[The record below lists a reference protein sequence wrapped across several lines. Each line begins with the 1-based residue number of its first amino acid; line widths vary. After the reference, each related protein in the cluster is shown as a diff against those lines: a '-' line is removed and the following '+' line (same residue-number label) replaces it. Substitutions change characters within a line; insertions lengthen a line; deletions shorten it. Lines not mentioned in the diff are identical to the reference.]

1 MSVPRRMAQAF
12 SLRDED
18 GMTTVGMVVSLLLAL
33 SMIFSS
39 AQVYRIQSV
48 SSRVQSVADAGALA
62 AGNVVAEFMVAV
74 RVCDSVALS
83 LSLTSLTSTGLGI
96 VACCVP
102 GGQGVG
108 AKLLE
113 AGARVADARDSFSK
127 TASEGL
133 TRVQKALPFL
143 AAASAASVAQGN
155 GSNGSDYTALALL
168 VPDSAEDIRV
178 PQEDARAKQ
187 AREDAIGQAEEV
199 KELARRAE
207 EAALRAQDAK
217 QRAFDHDCGARP
229 GWCMAERAE
238 TLAHMT
244 GAQNPVF
251 SSVDAW
257 SFSVALRRAQAYYP
271 ARLAVE
277 RPDDGSVQAQAQSAL
292 RKRFYTY
299 AAKEVARGYVREG
312 DSFEALFPHLPANTA
327 QMRETELFA
336 QAVYP
341 VSVTGASPTLH
352 AWDGCP
358 KAAGSTSRAS
368 LRDMEAGAWETCSE
382 CGFTAASLG
391 KVAAASTSIGN
402 GFEHHYEQVALAAEE
417 YQKALEEGA
426 PAKREAK
433 SRVTKLLDQLRD
445 ACSSVGA
452 FRIDAD
458 PPGGKGVV
466 CLAVNTGPDAP
477 DKGFESAFVQASG
490 QLGCRVAISAA
501 TLVADPSGEGR
512 SVIASLADG
521 LASDSALAGVLGAA
535 AGVWSG
541 ALSAYADGQSAL
553 DAAVREGVGGLPLVS
568 ASGLGDWAADALSDV
583 FRTVGLQPA
592 NLDALRP
599 ATVNTAHVA
608 QAGDSAF
615 CARLLEV
622 KRQAVEHPLMSN
634 DVFSSVVGAVRRDV
648 LQRFDA
654 WGDSMEVATIS
665 IGGAQVP
672 VTVALPPA
680 VKGFASDA
688 IGAAADK
695 LLSVYASV
703 TGSRQWD

>member
-1 MSVPRRMAQAF
+1 MSVSRRMAQVFA
-12 SLRDED
+12 LRDED

-102 GGQGVG
+102 GGQGAG

-113 AGARVADARDSFSK
+113 AGARVADARDSFSR

-143 AAASAASVAQGN
+143 AAAGAASVAQGN
-155 GSNGSDYTALALL
+155 GSKGSDYTALALL
-168 VPDSAEDIRV
+168 VPDSAEDIRA
-178 PQEDARAKQ
+178 PQEDDGAKQ
-187 AREDAIGQAEEV
+187 AREEALGQAEEV

-217 QRAFDHDCGARP
+217 QRAFEHDCGARP

-244 GAQNPVF
+244 GAQNPVY

-292 RKRFYTY
+292 RKRFYAF
-299 AAKEVARGYVREG
+299 AAKEVGRGYVREG

-327 QMRETELFA
+327 QMRETELFT

-341 VSVTGASPTLH
+341 VSATDDSPILH

-358 KAAGSTSRAS
+358 KAAGSASRAS
-368 LRDMEAGAWETCSE
+368 LRDMEAGAWEVCSE
-382 CGFTAASLG
+382 CGFTPASLG

-433 SRVTKLLDQLRD
+433 SRVSKLLDQLRD
-445 ACSSVGA
+445 ACSSVGS

-466 CLAVNTGPDAP
+466 CLVANTGPDAP

-490 QLGCRVAISAA
+490 QLGCRVAISAS

-512 SVIASLADG
+512 SVIASLTDG

-541 ALSAYADGQSAL
+541 ALSAYGDGQSAL
-553 DAAVREGVGGLPLVS
+553 DAAVREGLGGLPLVS
-568 ASGLGDWAADALSDV
+568 TSGLGDWAADALSDA

-608 QAGDSAF
+608 QAGDGAF

-648 LQRFDA
+648 LQRLDA
-654 WGDSMEVATIS
+654 WGDSVEVATIS

-672 VTVALPPA
+672 ITVALPPA
-680 VKGFASDA
+680 AKGLASDA
-688 IGAAADK
+688 IGAVADK

-703 TGSRQWD
+703 TGLRQWD

>member
-1 MSVPRRMAQAF
+1 MSVSRRMEQAF

-18 GMTTVGMVVSLLLAL
+18 GVTTVGMVVSLLLAL

-168 VPDSAEDIRV
+168 VPDSVEDIRV

-187 AREDAIGQAEEV
+187 AREDALDQAEEV
-199 KELARRAE
+199 KELAQRAE
-207 EAALRAQDAK
+207 EAAVRAQDAK
-217 QRAFDHDCGARP
+217 QRAFEHDCGARP

-244 GAQNPVF
+244 GAQNPVY

-277 RPDDGSVQAQAQSAL
+277 RLEDGSVQAQAQSAL
-292 RKRFYTY
+292 RKRFYAF
-299 AAKEVARGYVREG
+299 AAQEVSRGYVREG

-327 QMRETELFA
+327 QMRETELFT

-341 VSVTGASPTLH
+341 VGVADGSPVLH

-358 KAAGSTSRAS
+358 KAVGSSSRAS

-426 PAKREAK
+426 PAKQEAK
-433 SRVTKLLDQLRD
+433 NRVSKLLDQLRD
-445 ACSSVGA
+445 ACLSVGS

-512 SVIASLADG
+512 SVIASLTDG
-521 LASDSALAGVLGAA
+521 FASDSALAGVLGAA

-553 DAAVREGVGGLPLVS
+553 DAAVREGLGGLPLIS
-568 ASGLGDWAADALSDV
+568 ASGLGDWAADALSDA
-583 FRTVGLQPA
+583 FRVVGLQPA

-599 ATVNTAHVA
+599 ATVNTVHVA
-608 QAGDSAF
+608 QAGDGAF

-654 WGDSMEVATIS
+654 WGDSVEVATID
-665 IGGAQVP
+665 IGGVQVP

-680 VKGFASDA
+680 VKEYASDA
-688 IGAAADK
+688 IGAVADK

-703 TGSRQWD
+703 TGLRQWD

>member
-12 SLRDED
+12 SLHDED

-83 LSLTSLTSTGLGI
+83 LSLTSLTSTGLGV

-244 GAQNPVF
+244 GAQNPVY

-312 DSFEALFPHLPANTA
+312 DSFEALFPRLPANTA
-327 QMRETELFA
+327 QMRGTELFV

-341 VSVTGASPTLH
+341 VSVTDASPILH

-368 LRDMEAGAWETCSE
+368 LHDMEAGAWETCSE

-433 SRVTKLLDQLRD
+433 SRVSKLLDQLRD
-445 ACSSVGA
+445 ACSSGIVPHRCGSA
-452 FRIDAD
+452 RGQGGGLPCGEYGPRCPRQGVRIRVRAGQRPAGVPCGDI
-458 PPGGKGVV
+458 GGNAG
-466 CLAVNTGPDAP
+466 
-477 DKGFESAFVQASG
+477 
-490 QLGCRVAISAA
+490 
-501 TLVADPSGEGR
+501 GR
-512 SVIASLADG
+512 SVRRGAKRHRLFDRRPGIGFGACGRVGRCSGRLVGGAERLCRWAVGVGCGCARGLGG
-521 LASDSALAGVLGAA
+521 LASGERL
-535 AGVWSG
+535 
-541 ALSAYADGQSAL
+541 
-553 DAAVREGVGGLPLVS
+553 RIR
-568 ASGLGDWAADALSDV
+568 GLGRRCAFGCVSRRRASAGEPGCAAPGDGEHGAC
-583 FRTVGLQPA
+583 R
-592 NLDALRP
+592 
-599 ATVNTAHVA
+599 
-608 QAGDSAF
+608 AG
-615 CARLLEV
+615 
-622 KRQAVEHPLMSN
+622 
-634 DVFSSVVGAVRRDV
+634 RR
-648 LQRFDA
+648 
-654 WGDSMEVATIS
+654 
-665 IGGAQVP
+665 
-672 VTVALPPA
+672 
-680 VKGFASDA
+680 
-688 IGAAADK
+688 
-695 LLSVYASV
+695 
-703 TGSRQWD
+703 

>member
-12 SLRDED
+12 SLRDEG

-33 SMIFSS
+33 SLIFSS
-39 AQVYRIQSV
+39 AQVYRVQSV

-168 VPDSAEDIRV
+168 VPDSVEDIRV

-187 AREDAIGQAEEV
+187 AREDALDQAEEV
-199 KELARRAE
+199 KELAQRAE
-207 EAALRAQDAK
+207 EAAVRAQDAK
-217 QRAFDHDCGARP
+217 QRAFEHDCGARP

-244 GAQNPVF
+244 GAQNPVY

-277 RPDDGSVQAQAQSAL
+277 RPEDGSVQAQAQSAL
-292 RKRFYTY
+292 RKRFYAF
-299 AAKEVARGYVREG
+299 AAQEVSRGYVREG

-327 QMRETELFA
+327 QMRETELFT

-341 VSVTGASPTLH
+341 VGVVDGSPVLH

-358 KAAGSTSRAS
+358 KAAGSSSRAS
-368 LRDMEAGAWETCSE
+368 LHDMEAGAWETCTE

-402 GFEHHYEQVALAAEE
+402 GFEHHL
-417 YQKALEEGA
+417 
-426 PAKREAK
+426 KRGRRR
-433 SRVTKLLDQLRD
+433 SRR
-445 ACSSVGA
+445 
-452 FRIDAD
+452 
-458 PPGGKGVV
+458 
-466 CLAVNTGPDAP
+466 
-477 DKGFESAFVQASG
+477 
-490 QLGCRVAISAA
+490 
-501 TLVADPSGEGR
+501 
-512 SVIASLADG
+512 
-521 LASDSALAGVLGAA
+521 
-535 AGVWSG
+535 
-541 ALSAYADGQSAL
+541 
-553 DAAVREGVGGLPLVS
+553 
-568 ASGLGDWAADALSDV
+568 
-583 FRTVGLQPA
+583 
-592 NLDALRP
+592 
-599 ATVNTAHVA
+599 
-608 QAGDSAF
+608 
-615 CARLLEV
+615 
-622 KRQAVEHPLMSN
+622 
-634 DVFSSVVGAVRRDV
+634 
-648 LQRFDA
+648 
-654 WGDSMEVATIS
+654 
-665 IGGAQVP
+665 
-672 VTVALPPA
+672 
-680 VKGFASDA
+680 
-688 IGAAADK
+688 
-695 LLSVYASV
+695 
-703 TGSRQWD
+703 

>member
-12 SLRDED
+12 SLHDED
-18 GMTTVGMVVSLLLAL
+18 GMTTVGMVVSILLAL

-133 TRVQKALPFL
+133 TSVQKALPFL

-244 GAQNPVF
+244 GAQNPVY

-271 ARLAVE
+271 ARLAAE

-292 RKRFYTY
+292 RKRFYAY

-327 QMRETELFA
+327 QMRGTELFV

-341 VSVTGASPTLH
+341 VSVTDGSPTLH

-368 LRDMEAGAWETCSE
+368 LHDMEAGAWETCSE
-382 CGFTAASLG
+382 CGFMAASLG

-433 SRVTKLLDQLRD
+433 SRVSKLLDQLRD
-445 ACSSVGA
+445 ACSSVGS

-512 SVIASLADG
+512 SVIASLTDG

-535 AGVWSG
+535 VGVWSG

-553 DAAVREGVGGLPLVS
+553 DAAVREGLGGLAPGKLLRIR
-568 ASGLGDWAADALSDV
+568 GLGRRCAFGCVSRRRASAGEPGCAAPGDGEHGAC
-583 FRTVGLQPA
+583 R
-592 NLDALRP
+592 
-599 ATVNTAHVA
+599 
-608 QAGDSAF
+608 AG
-615 CARLLEV
+615 
-622 KRQAVEHPLMSN
+622 
-634 DVFSSVVGAVRRDV
+634 RR
-648 LQRFDA
+648 
-654 WGDSMEVATIS
+654 
-665 IGGAQVP
+665 
-672 VTVALPPA
+672 
-680 VKGFASDA
+680 
-688 IGAAADK
+688 
-695 LLSVYASV
+695 
-703 TGSRQWD
+703 

>member
-217 QRAFDHDCGARP
+217 QRAFRLVHGRARRNPGAYD
-229 GWCMAERAE
+229 GRAKSGV
-238 TLAHMT
+238 LKR
-244 GAQNPVF
+244 GRLVVF
-251 SSVDAW
+251 
-257 SFSVALRRAQAYYP
+257 R
-271 ARLAVE
+271 
-277 RPDDGSVQAQAQSAL
+277 
-292 RKRFYTY
+292 
-299 AAKEVARGYVREG
+299 
-312 DSFEALFPHLPANTA
+312 
-327 QMRETELFA
+327 
-336 QAVYP
+336 
-341 VSVTGASPTLH
+341 GASQGT
-352 AWDGCP
+352 
-358 KAAGSTSRAS
+358 
-368 LRDMEAGAWETCSE
+368 
-382 CGFTAASLG
+382 
-391 KVAAASTSIGN
+391 
-402 GFEHHYEQVALAAEE
+402 
-417 YQKALEEGA
+417 
-426 PAKREAK
+426 
-433 SRVTKLLDQLRD
+433 
-445 ACSSVGA
+445 
-452 FRIDAD
+452 
-458 PPGGKGVV
+458 
-466 CLAVNTGPDAP
+466 
-477 DKGFESAFVQASG
+477 
-490 QLGCRVAISAA
+490 
-501 TLVADPSGEGR
+501 
-512 SVIASLADG
+512 
-521 LASDSALAGVLGAA
+521 GVLP
-535 AGVWSG
+535 G
-541 ALSAYADGQSAL
+541 AL
-553 DAAVREGVGGLPLVS
+553 GG
-568 ASGLGDWAADALSDV
+568 
-583 FRTVGLQPA
+583 RTP
-592 NLDALRP
+592 R
-599 ATVNTAHVA
+599 
-608 QAGDSAF
+608 
-615 CARLLEV
+615 
-622 KRQAVEHPLMSN
+622 
-634 DVFSSVVGAVRRDV
+634 
-648 LQRFDA
+648 
-654 WGDSMEVATIS
+654 
-665 IGGAQVP
+665 
-672 VTVALPPA
+672 
-680 VKGFASDA
+680 
-688 IGAAADK
+688 
-695 LLSVYASV
+695 
-703 TGSRQWD
+703 